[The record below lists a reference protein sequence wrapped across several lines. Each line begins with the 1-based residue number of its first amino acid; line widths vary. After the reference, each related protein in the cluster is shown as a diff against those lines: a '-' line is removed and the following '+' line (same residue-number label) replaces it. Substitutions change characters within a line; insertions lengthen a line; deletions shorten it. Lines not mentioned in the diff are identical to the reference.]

1 MQPVTL
7 KFLDGGAGTNN
18 PTRRAFVEVQQ
29 LRIGEAKTSNAWP
42 IKGLYVVSIG
52 TGIPLKED
60 PEHKKEKKSRK
71 FVEEMKNKVPEP
83 LRR

>member
-1 MQPVTL
+1 
-7 KFLDGGAGTNN
+7 
-18 PTRRAFVEVQQ
+18 
-29 LRIGEAKTSNAWP
+29 
-42 IKGLYVVSIG
+42 VSIG